1 MSSTRSTPSSR
12 RACDQSAARP
22 IAGLA
27 LSPRAPPGLWRWGDQ
42 LSPAHAGGRAP
53 ALHGGLAGI
62 AGGDHRSRTVTDVR
76 GDAQEVR
83 AMKRSLG
90 LAFLL
95 ACGGE
100 PK

>member
-1 MSSTRSTPSSR
+1 MSSMSSFPSFGCHER
-12 RACDQSAARP
+12 RDP
-22 IAGLA
+22 AGALESMA
-27 LSPRAPPGLWRWGDQ
+27 LSPRAPLGLWRGRDQ
-42 LSPAHAGGRAP
+42 LSPARAGGRAP
-53 ALHGGLAGI
+53 ALHGGMAGI
-62 AGGDHRSRTVTDVR
+62 AGGDHRSRSVADVR